1 MSLSTNTH
9 LCHAP
14 HALNDDKVPIGEIWR
29 PVVPVN
35 QRFDFKTNRN
45 RPQTYCLFSMF
56 FPPHIRC
63 QVGHHIAEWI
73 EGAQWQLKNEIS
85 IRHQTTRIII
95 ILYPKKW
102 NVKKTHCDKKSTK
115 ESKHSSPGQ
124 GSHPWQRS
132 FHLFARWYN
141 LKEWNEL
148 EENWWNLR
156 VCSQSNISISIVI
169 CSRPAM
175 AKYWLQDTR

>member
-1 MSLSTNTH
+1 MSLNTNTH

-73 EGAQWQLKNEIS
+73 EGAQRQLKNEIS
-85 IRHQTTRIII
+85 IRHQTTQSII
-95 ILYPKKW
+95 ILYPKWDDQKLTVIR
-102 NVKKTHCDKKSTK
+102 NPPKRANI
-115 ESKHSSPGQ
+115 PLQ
-124 GSHPWQRS
+124 G
-132 FHLFARWYN
+132 
-141 LKEWNEL
+141 
-148 EENWWNLR
+148 R
-156 VCSQSNISISIVI
+156 VRILDNAPSISLLDDII
-169 CSRPAM
+169 WKNEMNWKRIGGIYESALNPIFQSPM
-175 AKYWLQDTR
+175 